1 MLGFVSP
8 KPVLVRKNGSTKG
21 QFSHLYF
28 IAIKNNQN
36 LYCCTTNIL
45 FQGPLSLM
53 FLAYDF
59 IQEVGKWWRDEIDG
73 KTCALNL
80 IDKGVNSAT
89 AFAGGEL
96 GAGACGFVGGA
107 LLGSTGVAG

>member
-1 MLGFVSP
+1 
-8 KPVLVRKNGSTKG
+8 
-21 QFSHLYF
+21 
-28 IAIKNNQN
+28 
-36 LYCCTTNIL
+36 
-45 FQGPLSLM
+45 M

-59 IQEVGKWWRDEIDG
+59 IQEVGKWWSDEIDG